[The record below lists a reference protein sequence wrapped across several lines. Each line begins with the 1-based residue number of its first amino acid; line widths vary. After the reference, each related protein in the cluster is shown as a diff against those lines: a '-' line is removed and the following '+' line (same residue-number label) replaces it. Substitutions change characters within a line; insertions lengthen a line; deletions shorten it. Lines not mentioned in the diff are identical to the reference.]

1 MKIMDFQDL
10 SLKNK
15 LTLIILAT
23 SGLMIF
29 IISVIFFINEAVSI
43 KRFLR
48 HNVST
53 IAKITARNSTAA
65 LVFDDAD
72 TARELLQA
80 LEAEP
85 HIVAAAIYDKHGR
98 LFAKFSRLEE
108 ERLPG
113 KVDLQKAF
121 QQQQLVPGM
130 YLCSRDSYGLMP
142 DFLDVLTPVRLKD
155 RLIGAV
161 FIRVDQRWIFTHIK
175 LFAIMILGI
184 MILLIVFSY
193 FISSRVQKIVS
204 EPIEQLVHTMQ
215 KVKTRQDYS
224 IRVAAQCA
232 KDELGMLMEG
242 FNNMLEQV
250 QERDKRLKESR
261 EQLQRQVALRTEAL
275 KLSEAQ
281 KQKLWF
287 QKKIQQAYSELV
299 SRMNSIDI
307 DKMLATC
314 LNQISEVVGA
324 AWGSVFLWDQQTRDL
339 TSKQYYLAETVNKWK
354 EQNPACLDRLND
366 IACQKA
372 KEALE
377 KNELIRENINP
388 EPDKGIF
395 SSLLLMAFP
404 LRFQNRSIGALVL
417 AGPREPDD
425 YTLAFLYNST
435 RQLGVA
441 IHNAMTFED
450 LVEKSAE
457 LEHSNLELQRAS
469 RMKSDFLANMSHE
482 LRTPLNAIIGFSEL
496 LLDQHFGEL
505 NDVQKE
511 YLSDVLDSGRHLLS
525 LINDILDLSKIE
537 AGKVEVLAE
546 NVSVREILE
555 SGLTMIRYKAMKH
568 NIELVLSLD
577 KSVPKTV
584 WADQQKMKQIVYNL
598 VSNAVKFT
606 QDGGKIELAAKKV
619 ERSWLRQNVPDDFID
634 QEVLSRG
641 KEDDPFLLIS
651 VKDTGIGIPEEHIKK
666 VFDAFEQVDSS
677 RSKRYKGTGLG
688 LALCKNLVKL
698 HGGLIWVESKP
709 GKGSSFYFSIPI
721 RQN

>member
-1 MKIMDFQDL
+1 MVDFRDL

-29 IISVIFFINEAVSI
+29 IISVIFFINEAISI

-65 LVFDDAD
+65 LVFDDSD

-85 HIVAAAIYDKHGR
+85 HIVAAAIYDKHGK
-98 LFAKFSRLEE
+98 LFAKFSLLKNED
-108 ERLPG
+108 LPQ
-113 KVDLQKAF
+113 KIDLKRAF
-121 QQQQLVPGM
+121 QQPQLSPNM
-130 YLCSRDSYGLMP
+130 YLCSKDSGGFMT
-142 DFLDVLTPVRLKD
+142 DFLDVLTPVRLKG

-175 LFAIMILGI
+175 LFAVMILGI
-184 MILLIVFSY
+184 MVLLIVFSY
-193 FISSRVQKIVS
+193 FISSRLQKIVS
-204 EPIEQLVHTMQ
+204 EPIERLVRTMQ
-215 KVKTRQDYS
+215 KVKTEQDYS
-224 IRVAAQCA
+224 IRVASQWGR
-232 KDELGMLMEG
+232 DELGMLMEG

-250 QERDKRLKESR
+250 QERDRRLKESR
-261 EQLQRQVALRTEAL
+261 EQLQRQVVLRTEAL

-307 DKMLATC
+307 DEMLDTC
-314 LNQISEVVGA
+314 LNQISDVVGA
-324 AWGSVFLWDQQTRDL
+324 AWGSVFLWDQQAEDL
-339 TSKQYYLAETVNKWK
+339 VEKQHYVAEVVNKWK

-366 IACQKA
+366 IAYKKA

-377 KNELIRENINP
+377 KNELIRDNIKE
-388 EPDKGIF
+388 EPKNGIF
-395 SSLLLMAFP
+395 SSLVLMALP

-425 YTLAFLYNST
+425 YTLAFLNNST

-496 LLDQHFGEL
+496 LLDQHFGKL
-505 NDVQKE
+505 NDVQKD

-546 NVSVREILE
+546 NVSIKEILE
-555 SGLTMIRYKAMKH
+555 SGFTMIHYKAMKH
-568 NIELVLSLD
+568 NIDLALNLD
-577 KSVPKTV
+577 ESVPETV

-606 QDGGKIELAAKKV
+606 PDGGKIELAAKKV
-619 ERSWLRQNVPDDFID
+619 NRSWLRQHVPDDFVD
-634 QEVLSRG
+634 DDLLSQG

-666 VFDAFEQVDSS
+666 IFDAFEQLDSS

-688 LALCKNLVKL
+688 LALCKNLVRL
-698 HGGLIWVESKP
+698 HGGLIWVKSKP
-709 GKGSSFYFSIPI
+709 GEGSTFYFSIPLNQ
-721 RQN
+721 QN